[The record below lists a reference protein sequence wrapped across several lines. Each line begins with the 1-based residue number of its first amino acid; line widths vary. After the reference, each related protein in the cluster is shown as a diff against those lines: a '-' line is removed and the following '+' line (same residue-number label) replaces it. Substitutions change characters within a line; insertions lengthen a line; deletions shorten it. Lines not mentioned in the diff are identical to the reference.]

1 MLREGEEY
9 VSTNW
14 LEHFHPDD
22 REVQLAGVRQTL
34 LGKGFRVARTGHF
47 AALNV
52 GAAIDRC
59 RQELSVEIRFVN
71 LGDWHDPSHTG
82 IYGLAG
88 AVEDVAQELA
98 QTVRPGEVYSAGG
111 QS

>member
-1 MLREGEEY
+1 M
-9 VSTNW
+9 STNW
-14 LEHFHPDD
+14 LEYFHPAD
-22 REVQLAGVRQTL
+22 REVQLAGVRQAL

-47 AALNV
+47 VALNV

-82 IYGLAG
+82 IYGLAE
-88 AVEDVAQELA
+88 AAEDVAQELA
-98 QTVRPGEVYSAGG
+98 QAVSPAEVYPAG
-111 QS
+111 